1 MTPAPLAPFARAGVP
16 RALGRAQKAVYA
28 SGDLTVNTALSALS
42 LVYATYFLVQI
53 ADLRPLLA
61 GLIPLIGRVLDAF
74 TDPLMGRLSDRTRWR
89 AGRRRPWFLIGA
101 VPFGLSFALMWA
113 QAPFAS
119 EWGRFAF
126 YTAAYCLMT
135 TSMTIL
141 SVPYLALL
149 PEMALDYDA
158 RTSLN
163 TWRTVGSTLGTFAAV
178 AIRPVAD
185 AFGGGAQ
192 GFAAAGAV
200 YGLALALPWLGVY
213 RATFERPE
221 LHLQQT
227 ETGFFASIAYTFRHG
242 AFMRLVWLYIMGRI
256 AMDLAAALLIL
267 YVTFWLGRSGDFE
280 LIMLLFL
287 GAVVVAL
294 PFWLRIAR
302 GRDKAVVFV
311 TGSLWWMGLT
321 LGLAFV
327 QPDWPRWLL
336 FAYVPLIGFGFAVV
350 DLMPWS
356 MLGEVIDEDETESGE
371 RREGLY
377 NGMFT
382 FLRKLGGGIGVFL
395 VMGILDLFGYE
406 RGTAQSETA
415 RQAIRWM
422 TACAPPFFLFWAIW
436 FARGY
441 PLTRVRHHEIQ
452 TTLASRSA
460 ARQADRDAALKKT
473 GSGSPSG

>member
-1 MTPAPLAPFARAGVP
+1 MSSSGAVRAAGVRDGRTLSRAG
-16 RALGRAQKAVYA
+16 KAVYA

-74 TDPLMGRLSDRTRWR
+74 TDPLMGRISDRTRLR

-119 EWGRFAF
+119 EWARFAF

-141 SVPYLALL
+141 AVPYLALL

-163 TWRTVGSTLGTFAAV
+163 TWRTVGSTLGIFAAV
-178 AIRPVAD
+178 AIRPVAE
-185 AFGGGAQ
+185 AFGGGAH

-221 LHLQQT
+221 LHLQQS
-227 ETGFFASIAYTFRHG
+227 ETKFFASIVYTFRHG
-242 AFMRLVWLYIMGRI
+242 TFMRLVWLYIMGRI

-267 YVTFWLGRSGDFE
+267 YVTYWLGRSGDFE
-280 LIMLLFL
+280 LVMLLFL

-294 PFWLRIAR
+294 PVWLRIAR

-356 MLGEVIDEDETESGE
+356 MVGEVIDEDEAESGE

-382 FLRKLGGGIGVFL
+382 FLRKLGGGLGVFL
-395 VMGILDLFGYE
+395 VLGILDLFGYE
-406 RGTAQSETA
+406 RGATQSETA

-422 TACAPPFFLFWAIW
+422 TACAPPFFLIWAVW

-441 PLTRVRHHEIQ
+441 PLTRARHQQIQ
-452 TTLASRSA
+452 HTLAGRSA
-460 ARQADRDAALKKT
+460 ARHAARDAALTKEA
-473 GSGSPSG
+473 SGSRAG

>member
-1 MTPAPLAPFARAGVP
+1 VNPTDAELAARATVP
-16 RALGRAQKAVYA
+16 RTLSRTGKAVYA

-61 GLIPLIGRVLDAF
+61 GLIPLIGRAVDAF
-74 TDPLMGRLSDRTRWR
+74 TDPLMGRISDRTRLR

-113 QAPFAS
+113 QPPFAS
-119 EWGRFAF
+119 EWARFAF
-126 YTAAYCLMT
+126 YAGAYCLMT
-135 TSMTIL
+135 MSMTVL

-149 PEMALDYDA
+149 PEIALGYDA

-163 TWRTVGSTLGTFAAV
+163 TWRTVGATLGVFAAV
-178 AIRPVAD
+178 GIRPVAE
-185 AFGGGAQ
+185 AFGGGPA
-192 GFAAAGAV
+192 GFATAGVV
-200 YGLALALPWLGVY
+200 YGIALALPWLGVY

-221 LHLQQT
+221 LHLQQS
-227 ETGFFASIAYTFRHG
+227 EAGFFASIVTTFRHRS
-242 AFMRLVWLYIMGRI
+242 FMRLVWLYIMGRI

-267 YVTFWLGRSGDFE
+267 YVSFWLGRSGDFE
-280 LIMLLFL
+280 LLMLLFL

-294 PFWLRIAR
+294 PCWLRIAR

-311 TGSLWWMGLT
+311 AGSLWWMGLT
-321 LGLAFV
+321 LCLAFV

-336 FAYVPLIGFGFAVV
+336 FAYVPLMGFGFAVV

-356 MLGEVIDEDETESGE
+356 MVGEVIDEDEAETGE

-395 VMGILDLFGYE
+395 VLGLLDLFGYE
-406 RGTAQSETA
+406 RRETQSETA

-441 PLTRVRHHEIQ
+441 PLTRARHHEIQ
-452 TTLASRSA
+452 TTLA
-460 ARQADRDAALKKT
+460 DRDAARQQARRSALT
-473 GSGSPSG
+473 TEASGSRAE

>member
-1 MTPAPLAPFARAGVP
+1 MSPAGADPAARVGVA
-16 RALGRAQKAVYA
+16 RTLSRTGKAVYA

-42 LVYATYFLVQI
+42 LVYATYFLVQV

-61 GLIPLIGRVLDAF
+61 GLIPLIGRAVDAF
-74 TDPLMGRLSDRTRWR
+74 TDPLMGRISDRTRMR

-101 VPFGLSFALMWA
+101 VPFGVSFALMWA
-113 QAPFAS
+113 EAPFAS
-119 EWGRFAF
+119 EWARFAF
-126 YTAAYCLMT
+126 YTAAYALMT
-135 TSMTIL
+135 AAMTVL

-163 TWRTVGSTLGTFAAV
+163 TWRTVGSTLGIFAAI
-178 AIRPVAD
+178 AIRPVAE
-185 AFGGGAQ
+185 AFGGGAP

-200 YGLALALPWLGVY
+200 YGLALALPWIAVY

-221 LHLQQT
+221 LHERPI
-227 ETGFFASIAYTFRHG
+227 ETGFFASIVYTFRHRT
-242 AFMRLVWLYIMGRI
+242 FMRLIWLYIMGRI

-267 YVTFWLGRSGDFE
+267 YVSYWLGRPGDFE
-280 LIMLLFL
+280 LVMLLFL
-287 GAVVVAL
+287 IAIVVAL

-302 GRDKAVVFV
+302 GRDKAAIFIA
-311 TGSLWWMGLT
+311 GSLWWMALT

-356 MLGEVIDEDETESGE
+356 MVGEVIDEDEADSGE

-382 FLRKLGGGIGVFL
+382 FLRKLGGGLGVFL
-395 VMGILDLFGYE
+395 VMGILDLFGYQK
-406 RGTAQSETA
+406 GTAQSETA

-422 TACAPPFFLFWAIW
+422 TACAPPFFLFWAVW

-441 PLTRVRHHEIQ
+441 PLTRARHHEIQ
-452 TTLASRSA
+452 TALAGRSA
-460 ARQADRDAALKKT
+460 ARQAARAAALT
-473 GSGSPSG
+473 TEDSGSRAG